1 MLKVL
6 LKTYWRCL
14 IGIDR
19 DDDKIIWKLIN
30 AHSCWHYLR
39 VGGVSSNTRINKNC
53 SADSDDDF
61 RRDYRNVNQ

>member
-19 DDDKIIWKLIN
+19 DDDKIIWKPIY
-30 AHSCWHYLR
+30 AHSCWHLLR
-39 VGGVSSNTRINKNC
+39 VGGVPSNIRINNNY
-53 SADSDDDF
+53 SVDSDDDF
-61 RRDYRNVNQ
+61 RWGYRNVN